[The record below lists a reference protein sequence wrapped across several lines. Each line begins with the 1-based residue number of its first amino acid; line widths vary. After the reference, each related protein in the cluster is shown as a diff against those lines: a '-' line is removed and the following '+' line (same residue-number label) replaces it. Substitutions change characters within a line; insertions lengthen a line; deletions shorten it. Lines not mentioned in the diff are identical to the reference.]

1 MTPVDNYR
9 LALQRGELEPDPAQ
23 AAFVGRL
30 QDLHQRLVQ
39 RQREP
44 APGTDL
50 VSRLRRVFRPA
61 PAAAPV
67 RGIYVWGGVGRGKTL
82 LMDFFFD
89 SLPFDER
96 LRIHFHDFMQHVH
109 ADLKDLGQRRDPLAA
124 VADRLAART
133 QVLCFD
139 EFHVADIA
147 DAMLLGRLLRALFER
162 GIALV
167 ATSNVAPQDLYK
179 DGLQREQFL
188 PAIAL
193 IEAHTEVI
201 HLDSATDYRLR
212 TLERGAVYHTP
223 LDEDARIAMSRC
235 FAELAPDAA
244 QRGAELEVMGRSL
257 RARAMAHGA
266 VWFDFDVLCE
276 TARSAADYLELARR
290 FNTLLLSSVPVLDE
304 EANDAALRFMHLV
317 DTLYDRNVNLIVSA
331 EAPPDGLYDGQR
343 LAERF
348 ARTRSRLEEMQSHE
362 YLARPHLP

>member
-30 QDLHQRLVQ
+30 QELHQRLVQ
-39 RQREP
+39 RSREP
-44 APGTDL
+44 APGADL
-50 VSRLRRVFRPA
+50 LSRLRRAFRSPSA
-61 PAAAPV
+61 VTPV
-67 RGIYVWGGVGRGKTL
+67 RGIYVWGSVGRGKTL

-89 SLPFDER
+89 SLPFEER

-109 ADLKDLGQRRDPLAA
+109 ADLTELGQRRDPLAA
-124 VADRLAART
+124 VADRFAQRT

-167 ATSNVAPQDLYK
+167 ATSNASPQELYK

-193 IEAHTEVI
+193 IETHTEVI

-235 FAELAPDAA
+235 FTELAPDAA
-244 QRGAELEVMGRSL
+244 QRGTQVEVMGRVIP
-257 RARAMAHGA
+257 ARAMAHGA
-266 VWFDFDVLCE
+266 VWFDFQALCE
-276 TARSAADYLELARR
+276 TARSAADYLELSRR

-304 EANDAALRFMHLV
+304 GHNDAALRFMHLV

-331 EAPPDGLYDGQR
+331 EAPPDRLYDGRR

-348 ARTRSRLEEMQSHE
+348 ARTRSRLEEMQSHD